1 MISGDK
7 LCLKPC
13 EIDQDEEISLGI
25 EECRPRHE
33 ASEIHI
39 LPKPQ
44 SA

>member
-1 MISGDK
+1 MIFGDK
-7 LCLKPC
+7 LCLQSC

-39 LPKPQ
+39 VPKSQ